1 MAIIGPPRGCAISP
15 MRRPGQPSSLRASLA
30 NRSRRLTNLGCPP
43 LQLRE
48 RRMTCQFGPLMG
60 SATPPERQ
68 PRAYVPTALGA
79 NGAGAV
85 TAPNSSFADAA
96 LLIVLSADGELIGP
110 EI

>member
-1 MAIIGPPRGCAISP
+1 
-15 MRRPGQPSSLRASLA
+15 LR
-30 NRSRRLTNLGCPP
+30 
-43 LQLRE
+43 LRE

-68 PRAYVPTALGA
+68 PRAYVPTALGT